1 MSVFYKQFGAEY
13 NCDAYGAGAYDSD
26 QVCGTSTDAGGL
38 ANTGTNVI
46 AGVTGGALLIVVA
59 VVLLVRTRH
68 KARKSA
74 E

>member
-1 MSVFYKQFGAEY
+1 MNVFYKQFGAGY
-13 NCDAYGAGAYDSD
+13 NCDAYGAGAYSSD

-38 ANTGTNVI
+38 ANTGPDVI
-46 AGVTGGALLIVVA
+46 VGVTGGVLLIVVA
-59 VVLLVRTRH
+59 AVLLIRTRR